1 MGRTHELVITDKRPV
16 VDGTVLSSAQLRA
29 EIREQLAAKDDGRDD
44 ELARERVELRESL
57 ERLDSGLQA
66 LRARLAEKARH
77 AAKIA
82 GGVVGVGAALTGV
95 AVVWWKR
102 TAPE

>member
-1 MGRTHELVITDKRPV
+1 MGRTHELVVTDGRPV

-29 EIREQLAAKDDGRDD
+29 EIREQLEAQEDGRDD
-44 ELARERVELRESL
+44 DLARERVELRESL

-66 LRARLAEKARH
+66 LRARLKEKAVH

-82 GGVVGVGAALTGV
+82 GGVVGVGAALTGA

-102 TAPE
+102 SAPE